1 MNDTRRDAGD
11 DDLDAASEH
20 ELLLRLDLATETLE
34 GLEQLGVDNREELL
48 ALLDRLEARIADAE

>member
-1 MNDTRRDAGD
+1 MSGKRRDNSD
-11 DDLDAASEH
+11 EDLDMASEH

-34 GLEQLGVDNREELL
+34 GLDQLGVENREELL